1 MNGFSPL
8 STSDSFGFF
17 CFIIYLFI
25 YLFRYWLLL
34 FIPHISI
41 CLIYLFYVLIGA
53 SIIQEIESE
62 KTEISSSIKN
72 LQQERER
79 LLIRIIEKR
88 ETLDL
93 EQYTKHVYK
102 NIRQYEEEIRKHRNV
117 DENSSLNF
125 SYYLFFISTTLTTI
139 GNEYQIKLFFFA

>member
-1 MNGFSPL
+1 M
-8 STSDSFGFF
+8 SDSFDFLLDH
-17 CFIIYLFI
+17 LFI
-25 YLFRYWLLL
+25 YVFRYWLLV

-62 KTEISSSIKN
+62 KNEISSSIKN

-88 ETLDL
+88 EILDL
-93 EQYTKHVYK
+93 EQYTKYVYK
-102 NIRQYEEEIRKHRNV
+102 NIRQYEEEIRKHRNFE
-117 DENSSLNF
+117 ENSSSNF

-139 GNEYQIKLFFFA
+139 GNECKTNIFLEFLFF